1 MQINLM
7 GKYTLISKVSIQ
19 MRERFLLRN
28 LVAEE

>member
-1 MQINLM
+1 MQVNLM

-19 MRERFLLRN
+19 MRAIFLLTN